1 MASHMN
7 DTPIVKPEDDQYGI
21 APFAASLAKSLLN
34 IKSPVGTTIALH
46 GPWGSGKSSAVNLVR
61 RELEAAGDESLVVS
75 EFKGWWYRGEEAL
88 ALAFLQN
95 LNSVLSHSLKDKIGD
110 LIPKLGR
117 SLLQAG
123 PVIGAAVTMMPIGIF
138 GAVTGK
144 TFDFAKRFFPEGD
157 PIETTFNELST
168 ILSEQDKRYLIIID
182 DIDRLNPD
190 EALAVFRMVKSVG
203 NLPNVMYLL
212 VFDRALVDKAVDE
225 LYPSEGPHF
234 LEKIIQA
241 AFELPNPLQADLNSA
256 VLKSIDEIC
265 GSPNEDGIQRIMNVF
280 YDVVAPYL
288 TTPRHVNRF
297 KNAINVTWPAVENE
311 VNLADFI
318 ALETLRLYEP
328 ALFKA
333 IKANKE
339 KVCGIRQEG
348 DPNQNDEGRFSRFLS
363 GVGEDRQDIA
373 KQALQ
378 RLFPRMETIIY
389 DDHRISGWDA
399 ERRVCVDTHF
409 DTYFRLSLSDETL
422 PAARIKEICECA
434 DDKNFIQRMMREA
447 AATTRKTGKTMVPVY
462 FDALNSHASRID
474 KDKVAPFMSAL
485 FEIHDEIDL
494 EVDADRGFFG
504 MANTTLRYH
513 RLIRRLTDLRF
524 SLEERTRLYEQV
536 IYSSSLGW
544 LVDFTSS
551 ARAHYI
557 GRKDGPK
564 REEDCL
570 VSENAIPKITDLALK
585 RIREAAKNG
594 ILLHH
599 KDLFYIL
606 YRWRD
611 FSDNKPDEVRA
622 WTDKLLGTDE
632 ALVIF
637 SRQMTGESWSYG
649 MGGFGSLGDRV
660 SKRTVT
666 AQISKDI
673 DILDPKKLRSGLDRI
688 LKEQKL
694 EKESLDDVQTFL
706 DAWDRKLAGT
716 ED

>member
-1 MASHMN
+1 MN
-7 DTPIVKPEDDQYGI
+7 DTPIVIPEDDQYGI
-21 APFAASLAKSLLN
+21 APFAASLAKSILN

-46 GPWGSGKSSAVNLVR
+46 GPWGSGKSSAVNLIR
-61 RELEAAGDESLVVS
+61 RELEASGDKSLVVS

-95 LNSVLSHSLKDKIGD
+95 LNSVLSQSLKDKIGD

-117 SLLQAG
+117 NLLQAG
-123 PVIGAAVTMMPIGIF
+123 PIIGAAVTMTPVGF
-138 GAVTGK
+138 LGAFTGK

-157 PIETTFNELST
+157 PLEITYKKLSK

-190 EALAVFRMVKSVG
+190 KALAVFRMVKSVG

-212 VFDRALVDKAVDE
+212 VFDRALVDKTVDE

-234 LEKIIQA
+234 LEKIIQV

-256 VLKSIDEIC
+256 VLKSIDKIC
-265 GSPNEDGIQRIMNVF
+265 GSPNEDGIQRIMNIF

-297 KNAINVTWPAVENE
+297 RNAINVTWPAVENE
-311 VNLADFI
+311 VNLADFV

-339 KVCGIRQEG
+339 KVCGIRQED
-348 DPNQNDEGRFSRFLS
+348 DPNQNDGARFSRFLS

-389 DDHRISGWDA
+389 GDHRISGWDA
-399 ERRVCVDTHF
+399 ERRICVETHF
-409 DTYFRLSLSDETL
+409 DTYFRLSLSDEAL
-422 PAARIKEICECA
+422 PAARIEEICTRA
-434 DDKNFIQRMMREA
+434 DDKDFIQSVMREA
-447 AATTRKTGKTMVPVY
+447 AATFRKTGKTMIPVY

-474 KDKVAPFMSAL
+474 KDKIVPFMTSL
-485 FEIHDEIDL
+485 FGIHDEIDL
-494 EVDADRGFFG
+494 EVDADGGFYG
-504 MANTTLRYH
+504 MANTSLRYH
-513 RLIRRLTDLRF
+513 WLIRRLTDQRY
-524 SLEERTRLYEQV
+524 SLEERTHLYDQV
-536 IYSSSLGW
+536 IESSSLGW

-551 ARAHYI
+551 AKGDYVVREN
-557 GRKDGPK
+557 RNPT

-570 VSENAIPKITDLALK
+570 VSESAIPKLTELALTK
-585 RIREAAKNG
+585 IRRAAQDG
-594 ILLHH
+594 SLLHH
-599 KDLFYIL
+599 NDLFYIL

-611 FSDNKPDEVRA
+611 FNDNNPDEVCA
-622 WTDKLLGTDE
+622 WTDSQVENDE
-632 ALVIF
+632 ALLIF
-637 SRQMTGESWSYG
+637 ARQLMGESWSYG

-660 SKRTVT
+660 SKRTIV

-673 DILDPKKLRSGLDRI
+673 DILDPKKLRIGLDRI

-694 EKESLDDVQTFL
+694 EKESLDVVQKFVE
-706 DAWDRKLAGT
+706 AWDRKLAGN